1 MPSRI
6 RRLLPWAIT
15 LAVLALWAL
24 TPGGWGRPA
33 LEGAPLPEQWSRQAE
48 DGLAGL
54 QQALERELNAG
65 VATGRD
71 GLPTAGAMGLTPEC
85 EPMQMAPV
93 APGAEASATA
103 NQTWPPALLPQPTAA
118 ADAGPGQMQFR
129 LCGAGAV
136 DPQIE
141 RAIEQ
146 LVAGRSFSATL
157 VGLQDG
163 CAELSITA
171 TGAASGAGRQSTNL
185 TIGGGRGV
193 AVRIVS
199 ENGSTQATIGP
210 AS

>member
-1 MPSRI
+1 
-6 RRLLPWAIT
+6 
-15 LAVLALWAL
+15 
-24 TPGGWGRPA
+24 
-33 LEGAPLPEQWSRQAE
+33 
-48 DGLAGL
+48 
-54 QQALERELNAG
+54 
-65 VATGRD
+65 
-71 GLPTAGAMGLTPEC
+71 
-85 EPMQMAPV
+85 
-93 APGAEASATA
+93 
-103 NQTWPPALLPQPTAA
+103 
-118 ADAGPGQMQFR
+118 MQFR

-171 TGAASGAGRQSTNL
+171 SGAASGAGRQSTNL
-185 TIGGGRGV
+185 TVGGGRGV

-199 ENGSTQATIGP
+199 EGGSTQATIGP